1 MRGATWSGPN
11 WLPTSSQPEEPMF
24 IVLFG
29 PPGSGKGTQ
38 ATRLTRHYRV
48 PHLSTGEMLRQA
60 KQQGTELG
68 RIAASYMDHGRL
80 APDDLVVGIV
90 DERLRQPDCRRGCL
104 FDGFPRTVE
113 QARLLDEHLAQRGAK
128 VDVVVALHVEMIEL
142 QRRMLDRARVER
154 RVDDTPETIACRMQ
168 VFFDQTEPV
177 LGYYRDQQLLEEI
190 DGIGGVDEVFERVRQ
205 AVDRRRQETTVTSC

>member
-1 MRGATWSGPN
+1 
-11 WLPTSSQPEEPMF
+11 MF

-38 ATRLTRHYRV
+38 AQRLTRHYRV
-48 PHLSTGEMLRQA
+48 PHLSTGEMLRGA
-60 KQQGTELG
+60 KEEGTELG
-68 RIAASYMDHGRL
+68 LIAASFMDEGRL
-80 APDDLVVGIV
+80 VPDELVVRIV
-90 DERLRQPDCRRGCL
+90 DERLLDEDCRRGCL

-128 VDVVVALHVEMIEL
+128 VDVVVALHVEIVEL

-154 RVDDTPETIACRMQ
+154 RVDDTPETIARRMQ

-177 LGYYRDQQLLEEI
+177 LGYYRDQLLLEEV
-190 DGIGGVDEVFERVRQ
+190 DGIRGVDEVFDRVRQ
-205 AVDRRRQETTVTSC
+205 AVDRRRQETPVSTC

>member
-1 MRGATWSGPN
+1 
-11 WLPTSSQPEEPMF
+11 
-24 IVLFG
+24 
-29 PPGSGKGTQ
+29 
-38 ATRLTRHYRV
+38 
-48 PHLSTGEMLRQA
+48 MLRHA

-113 QARLLDEHLAQRGAK
+113 QARLLDEHLTQRSAK
-128 VDVVVALHVEMIEL
+128 VDVVVALQVEPLEL

-154 RVDDTPETIACRMQ
+154 RVDDTPETIARRMQ

-190 DGIGGVDEVFERVRQ
+190 NGIGGVDEVFERVRQ

>member
-1 MRGATWSGPN
+1 
-11 WLPTSSQPEEPMF
+11 MF

-38 ATRLTRHYRV
+38 AQRLTRHYRV
-48 PHLSTGEMLRQA
+48 PHLSTGEMLRGA
-60 KQQGTELG
+60 KEEGTELG
-68 RIAASYMDHGRL
+68 LIAASFMDEGRL
-80 APDDLVVGIV
+80 VPDDLVVRIV
-90 DERLRQPDCRRGCL
+90 DERLLDEDCRRGCL

-128 VDVVVALHVEMIEL
+128 VDVVVALHVEMVEL

-154 RVDDTPETIACRMQ
+154 RVDDTPETIARRMQ

-177 LGYYRDQQLLEEI
+177 LGYYRDQLLLEEV
-190 DGIGGVDEVFERVRQ
+190 DGIGGVDEVFDRVRQ
-205 AVDRRRQETTVTSC
+205 AVDRRRQETTVSTC